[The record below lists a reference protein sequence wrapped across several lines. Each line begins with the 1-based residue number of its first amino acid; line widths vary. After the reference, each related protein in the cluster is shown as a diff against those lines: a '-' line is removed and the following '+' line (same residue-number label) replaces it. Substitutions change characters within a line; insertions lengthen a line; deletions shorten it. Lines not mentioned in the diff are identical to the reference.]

1 MKFLINFN
9 QNCAYYNL
17 FDNQLSAKNFLTAF
31 FQEHKSKSLPWLST
45 Q

>member
-1 MKFLINFN
+1 MKFLINFD

-17 FDNQLSAKNFLTAF
+17 FDNQWSAF